1 MAQPSQAPRS
11 TSVVAGRISTAQ
23 FVSLDQELADRDIP
37 RSSLVADL
45 VLTWLNAATGRGHRC
60 TCPDCPGNMR
70 TMRRRFPAT
79 ESVSLF
85 EEISA

>member
-1 MAQPSQAPRS
+1 MAQSSQAPRS

-37 RSSLVADL
+37 RASLVADL

-70 TMRRRFPAT
+70 TMRRRYPAT
-79 ESVSLF
+79 KSVALF